1 MTTATIVT
9 VYVTVWTWFVGF
21 DVARVAVPVIVT
33 VKVAVVVA
41 VPLNVIPTFTFLFE
55 GFAPLKVGLVLLNAT
70 VSDPLPELRTE
81 LEVRVT
87 APAKP
92 WLVTAVEV
100 AEGRLPTLIVLVA
113 DAPELKLAVLPP
125 TCVRLKS

>member
-1 MTTATIVT
+1 M
-9 VYVTVWTWFVGF
+9 
-21 DVARVAVPVIVT
+21 
-33 VKVAVVVA
+33 
-41 VPLNVIPTFTFLFE
+41 
-55 GFAPLKVGLVLLNAT
+55 LNAM

-87 APAKP
+87 VPAKP

-113 DAPELKLAVLPP
+113 DPCELKLAVLPP
-125 TCVRLKS
+125 TWVRLKS

>member
-21 DVARVAVPVIVT
+21 DVARLAVPVIVT

-55 GFAPLKVGLVLLNAT
+55 GFVPLKVGLVLLNAT

-113 DAPELKLAVLPP
+113 EAPELKLAVLPP
-125 TCVRLKS
+125 TWVRLKS

>member
-1 MTTATIVT
+1 MIVT
-9 VYVTVWTWFVGF
+9 VYVAVWIWFVGL

-33 VKVAVVVA
+33 IKTAVVVA
-41 VPLNVIPTFTFLFE
+41 VPLNVIPIFTFLLE
-55 GFAPLKVGLVLLNAT
+55 GFAPLKVGIVLLNAT
-70 VSDPLPELRTE
+70 VKDPLPEFRTE

-87 APAKP
+87 VPAKP
-92 WLVTAVEV
+92 WLVTVVEV